1 MICSHGL
8 PQCLSSWRCMKSSL
22 KHGKYP
28 TCLSSFLLTTL
39 DGLTAKGMW
48 MFPRWRVDCGTSL
61 LAKRCHLEKSSMTP
75 IQSLLS
81 DLSSG
86 FQGSQCCGPGACT
99 CNPWQSFRYISR
111 PFDDACVES
120 GDQKHILLWIW
131 PQDCF
136 AVINLKDMYF
146 HVSILLQ
153 HRPFLWTIISVWSN
167 PLWVTTGQFT
177 EVSAFV
183 LLQEVWIWILNYFN
197 DWLILAYSQD
207 LLCKHRDLVLRY
219 FSHLGL

>member
-48 MFPRWRVDCGTSL
+48 MFPRWSAV
-61 LAKRCHLEKSSMTP
+61 HLCSQNAATWRNP
-75 IQSLLS
+75 PWLLS
-81 DLSSG
+81 KAFYLTSALASKAHSAVGQVPAPAIHDNPSG
-86 FQGSQCCGPGACT
+86 TLVVPLMMLVRSLGMVT
-99 CNPWQSFRYISR
+99 
-111 PFDDACVES
+111 
-120 GDQKHILLWIW
+120 QKHILLWIW

-207 LLCKHRDLVLRY
+207 LLCKHRELVLRY